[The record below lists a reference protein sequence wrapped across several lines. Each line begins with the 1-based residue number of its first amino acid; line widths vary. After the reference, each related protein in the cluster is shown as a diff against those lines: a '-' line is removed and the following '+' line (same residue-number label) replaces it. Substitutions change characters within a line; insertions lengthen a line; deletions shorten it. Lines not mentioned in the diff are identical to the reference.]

1 MIYALDNEEN
11 VLYVFQSERAAS
23 EFCHKSGSY
32 KSWRLWD
39 ETGKAL
45 IPLGFAP
52 AAPIGLFALQGLVEH
67 LHAQVVNLDHG
78 ASGADHAI
86 THGDEG
92 SPLGLLGFMHG

>member
-11 VLYVFQSERAAS
+11 VLYVFQSEHAAS
-23 EFCHKSGSY
+23 EFCHKSGGC

-52 AAPIGLFALQGLVEH
+52 AAPIGLFALQGIVEH
-67 LHAQVVNLDHG
+67 LHAQVVNLEHG
-78 ASGADHAI
+78 VGPEHAV
-86 THGDEG
+86 THGDDG
-92 SPLGLLGFMHG
+92 FAMGLLGFMHG